1 MWVMT
6 RPHTHTL
13 PTDLT
18 EGRSQILVLYTF
30 PQVYSLFKRSSER
43 SQCAANNISHKSVS
57 QRIMSLVSLSLGVRR
72 RGTLRGKGQVA
83 SLHVTSVHSHVLE
96 QQSWKGLH
104 KLFKVPC
111 AYSQLSYKVEIG
123 PDVTSVVTGL
133 RIGDLVPSV
142 ENYSAARD
150 PAVRPQTS

>member
-1 MWVMT
+1 M
-6 RPHTHTL
+6 
-13 PTDLT
+13 
-18 EGRSQILVLYTF
+18 RSQQYK
-30 PQVYSLFKRSSER
+30 PQVCVTENVF
-43 SQCAANNISHKSVS
+43 
-57 QRIMSLVSLSLGVRR
+57 LVSLSLGVRR
-72 RGTLRGKGQVA
+72 RGTPRGKGQVA
-83 SLHVTSVHSHVLE
+83 SLHVLE

-133 RIGDLVPSV
+133 RIIGDLVPSV
-142 ENYSAARD
+142 GNYSAVSD